1 MGDLVNKPVE
11 EFHKHGAPGVLLGVG
26 KVHILFYN

>member
-1 MGDLVNKPVE
+1 MQVAGVGDLVNKPVE

-26 KVHILFYN
+26 KV